1 MRRRCTRRPGAR
13 ATLSLRAQ
21 TGSATTRARAC
32 SNIFYLLSSI
42 VQNYPSDLFSAFYP
56 LTHRTEREQKPI
68 LLFIIEIKIRVIRPA
83 LRKTQVTSKFVRLFR
98 TMPFIRPI
106 GRGAAYTPPAK
117 GLVPATYWC
126 SSLENLLLPFSHKSE
141 LTTRGGPRTGRKPP
155 VAGLKPRCP

>member
-56 LTHRTEREQKPI
+56 LTRAKIEKTAQAI
-68 LLFIIEIKIRVIRPA
+68 LDARKIYPDSSFA
-83 LRKTQVTSKFVRLFR
+83 DLYDETTMPPELRKAHRENDRAVLKAYGLPSDATEETIVAHLMGLYTEKVAEVERREAVEAAVRK
-98 TMPFIRPI
+98 
-106 GRGAAYTPPAK
+106 A
-117 GLVPATYWC
+117 
-126 SSLENLLLPFSHKSE
+126 LEDVRIFGSV
-141 LTTRGGPRTGRKPP
+141 R
-155 VAGLKPRCP
+155 